1 MEHHCPDT
9 AYPAAAMPDE
19 CTCAPDQQLTSDEDL
34 ERMAARIRIF
44 GSDPDAGTD
53 DR

>member
-1 MEHHCPDT
+1 MDAVQEHQCDDT

-19 CTCAPDQQLTSDEDL
+19 CTCPHERIPEDAPES
-34 ERMAARIRIF
+34 RAARIRIF
-44 GSDPDAGTD
+44 GSDPEE